1 MYYRVERIYAESFH
15 EKLFIHAAGKIATAL
30 AMTEAVLFHFLEENI
45 IAALCTA
52 GNVLHCGAP
61 RKCQLCSHEGSALA
75 V

>member
-45 IAALCTA
+45 IAALYC
-52 GNVLHCGAP
+52 
-61 RKCQLCSHEGSALA
+61 R
-75 V
+75 